1 MTDTPPDLTSG
12 PTSAPDPESA
22 ARAARQRFFAISLF
36 RISGALI
43 LVFGVAIAQGH
54 FGWVAGQKARI
65 MGAIVVAVG
74 FVQMIVIPRMLL
86 RAFRTP
92 TLPPAPPENAR

>member
-1 MTDTPPDLTSG
+1 MTDTPPDLTTG
-12 PTSAPDPESA
+12 LTPAPDPESA

-54 FGWVAGQKARI
+54 FGWVSGQKARI
-65 MGAIVVAVG
+65 MGAIIVAIG
-74 FVQMIVIPRMLL
+74 FIQMMVIPRMLL

-92 TLPPAPPENAR
+92 PPPPTPPEKAL